1 MIPYMTKTPE
11 AKFQDSQWK
20 PLTEANQANQI
31 IADAVG
37 PGSVLDL
44 GCGDGTLLALLAKR
58 GIGGVGLDL
67 SEKAVAIAHERG
79 LDCRVHDLTEP
90 LPFPDKSFDAVLIID
105 VLEHLYRPDQLLTEA
120 ARVAVQYVYIST
132 PNFASLPARL
142 QVLRGRV
149 PENNTPRDGHI
160 YWMTEQVVTHLTKGA
175 GLVLDTA
182 WDNTFWQNRPV
193 VGPLMRAL
201 VRAWPSLF
209 ALAFIRRYRLS

>member
-1 MIPYMTKTPE
+1 MLKTSE

-31 IADAVG
+31 IAGAVE

-58 GIGGVGLDL
+58 GITGVGLDL
-67 SEKAVAIAHERG
+67 SGKAVAIARQRS
-79 LDCRVHDLTEP
+79 LDCRAHDLTEP
-90 LPFPDKSFDAVLIID
+90 LPFSDKSFDSVLIID

-120 ARVAVQYVYIST
+120 SRVASRYLYVST

-142 QVLRGRV
+142 QVLLLCGRV

-160 YWMTEQVVTHLTKGA
+160 YWMTERVVARLAQGA
-175 GLVLDTA
+175 GLVLDMA
-182 WDNTFWQNRPV
+182 WDNTFWQNRPII
-193 VGPLMRAL
+193 GLLMCVL
-201 VRAWPSLF
+201 VYTWPSLF
-209 ALAFIRRYRLS
+209 ALAFIRRYRLQ